1 MTKSKMPKKPKA
13 PKVPKQPKVAK
24 SGKSSHSIEVK
35 VQLPVTKV
43 SMMSLL
49 LIGLLTLIGY
59 SGYLGVNSI
68 WKFTHPKIN
77 VSLDSLR
84 ALPYIASGETLPS
97 FPSLPFPEDR
107 TPTPTDQEAYLN
119 SISEF
124 KGEFR
129 IDFPKSGLLNI
140 SNSEFLNMGAAFCE
154 TKNELVT
161 KTGEFNP
168 EEIILAYQSKFV
180 LRYPGMKGL
189 DQFLAGVGQ
198 RAFDN
203 LCRSK

>member
-1 MTKSKMPKKPKA
+1 MFDSKKKKQAVKKKPEDVKMVQVKIKI
-13 PKVPKQPKVAK
+13 PITTV
-24 SGKSSHSIEVK
+24 SITSV
-35 VQLPVTKV
+35 
-43 SMMSLL
+43 LL
-49 LIGLLTLIGY
+49 VGLLTVVGY
-59 SGYLGVNSI
+59 AGYLGVNSI

-77 VSLDSLR
+77 VSFDSLR
-84 ALPYIASGETLPS
+84 ALPYIASGAALPS
-97 FPSLPFPEDR
+97 FPTLPFPVDR
-107 TPTPTDQEAYLN
+107 TPTSTDQEAYLN

-140 SNSEFLNMGAAFCE
+140 SNSEFLNIGAAFCE
-154 TKNELVT
+154 TKNDLIT

-198 RAFDN
+198 RALDN
-203 LCRSK
+203 LCRSN

>member
-1 MTKSKMPKKPKA
+1 MFKSTKGKKSIAGKKKSDASKT
-13 PKVPKQPKVAK
+13 VQ
-24 SGKSSHSIEVK
+24 VK
-35 VQLPVTKV
+35 VSIPFTTVSVT
-43 SMMSLL
+43 SFL
-49 LIGLLTLIGY
+49 LIGLLTIIGY

-84 ALPYIASGETLPS
+84 ALPYIASGTALPS
-97 FPSLPFPEDR
+97 FPTLPFPVDR
-107 TPTPTDQEAYLN
+107 TPTPTDQEAYLK

-124 KGEFR
+124 KTEFR

-140 SNSEFLNMGAAFCE
+140 SNSEFLNIGAAFCE
-154 TKNELVT
+154 TKNEVVT
-161 KTGEFNP
+161 KTGEFKP

>member
-1 MTKSKMPKKPKA
+1 MFDSKKKKQAGKKKPEDVKM
-13 PKVPKQPKVAK
+13 VQ
-24 SGKSSHSIEVK
+24 VK
-35 VQLPVTKV
+35 VKIPITTV
-43 SMMSLL
+43 SITSVLL
-49 LIGLLTLIGY
+49 VGLLTFVGY
-59 SGYLGVNSI
+59 AGYLGVNSI
-68 WKFTHPKIN
+68 WKFTHPKIS

-84 ALPYIASGETLPS
+84 ALPYIASGTSLPS
-97 FPSLPFPEDR
+97 FPTLPFPVDR
-107 TPTPTDQEAYLN
+107 TPTPTDQEAYLK

-124 KGEFR
+124 KAEFR
-129 IDFPKSGLLNI
+129 SNFPKSGLLNI
-140 SNSEFLNMGAAFCE
+140 SNSEFLNMGVAFCE
-154 TKNELVT
+154 TKNEVVT
-161 KTGEFNP
+161 KSGEFNP

>member
-1 MTKSKMPKKPKA
+1 MFDSKKKKQAGKKKPEDVKL
-13 PKVPKQPKVAK
+13 VQ
-24 SGKSSHSIEVK
+24 VK
-35 VQLPVTKV
+35 VKIPITTV
-43 SMMSLL
+43 SITSVLL
-49 LIGLLTLIGY
+49 VGLLTVVGY
-59 SGYLGVNSI
+59 AGYLGVNSI
-68 WKFTHPKIN
+68 WKFTHPKIS

-84 ALPYIASGETLPS
+84 ALPYIASGTALPS
-97 FPSLPFPEDR
+97 FPTLPFPVDR
-107 TPTPTDQEAYLN
+107 TPTPTDQEAYLK

-124 KGEFR
+124 KTEFR

-140 SNSEFLNMGAAFCE
+140 SNSEFLNIGAAFCE
-154 TKNELVT
+154 TKNEVVT
-161 KTGEFNP
+161 KTGEFKP

>member
-1 MTKSKMPKKPKA
+1 VTKIKKPKA
-13 PKVPKQPKVAK
+13 PKASKQPKA
-24 SGKSSHSIEVK
+24 GKKGKPANSVVVNVK
-35 VQLPVTKV
+35 VPVTAASV
-43 SMMSLL
+43 TSVL

-59 SGYLGVNSI
+59 SGYLGINSI

-84 ALPYIASGETLPS
+84 ALPYIAGGEMLPS
-97 FPSLPFPEDR
+97 FPTLPFPVDR
-107 TPTPTDQEAYLN
+107 TPTSTDQETYLQA
-119 SISEF
+119 ISEF
-124 KGEFR
+124 KTEFR
-129 IDFPKSGLLNI
+129 LDFPRSGLLNI

-198 RAFDN
+198 RALDN

>member
-43 SMMSLL
+43 SIISLL
-49 LIGLLTLIGY
+49 LIGLLTLVGY
-59 SGYLGVNSI
+59 AGYLGVSSI
-68 WKFTHPKIN
+68 WKFTHPKFDIS
-77 VSLDSLR
+77 VDSLR
-84 ALPYIASGETLPS
+84 ALPYIASGTALPS
-97 FPSLPFPEDR
+97 FPTLPFPVDR
-107 TPTPTDQEAYLN
+107 TPTPTDQEAYLK

-124 KGEFR
+124 KTEFR

-140 SNSEFLNMGAAFCE
+140 SNSEFLNIGAAFCE

>member
-1 MTKSKMPKKPKA
+1 MFDSKKKKQAGKKKPEDVKM
-13 PKVPKQPKVAK
+13 VQ
-24 SGKSSHSIEVK
+24 VK
-35 VQLPVTKV
+35 VKIPITTV
-43 SMMSLL
+43 SITSVLL
-49 LIGLLTLIGY
+49 VGLLTVVGY
-59 SGYLGVNSI
+59 AGYLGVNSI

-84 ALPYIASGETLPS
+84 ALPYIASGTSLPS
-97 FPSLPFPEDR
+97 FPTLPFPVDR
-107 TPTPTDQEAYLN
+107 TPTPTDQEAYLK

-124 KGEFR
+124 KTEFR

-140 SNSEFLNMGAAFCE
+140 SNSEFLNIGAAFCE

-161 KTGEFNP
+161 KTGEFNS

-180 LRYPGMKGL
+180 LRYPGMNGL

>member
-1 MTKSKMPKKPKA
+1 MTKIKKPKA
-13 PKVPKQPKVAK
+13 PKAPKQQKAEK
-24 SGKSSHSIEVK
+24 KGKPANSVVVNVK
-35 VQLPVTKV
+35 VPVTAV
-43 SMMSLL
+43 SVTSVLL
-49 LIGLLTLIGY
+49 VGLLALIGY

-97 FPSLPFPEDR
+97 FPTLPFPADR
-107 TPTPTDQEAYLN
+107 TPTSTDQETYLQA
-119 SISEF
+119 ITEF
-124 KGEFR
+124 KTEFR
-129 IDFPKSGLLNI
+129 LDFPRSGLLNI

-168 EEIILAYQSKFV
+168 EEIISAYQSKYV

-198 RAFDN
+198 RALDN

>member
-1 MTKSKMPKKPKA
+1 MCSFF
-13 PKVPKQPKVAK
+13 
-24 SGKSSHSIEVK
+24 
-35 VQLPVTKV
+35 
-43 SMMSLL
+43 SL
-49 LIGLLTLIGY
+49 I
-59 SGYLGVNSI
+59 GVNSI
-68 WKFTHPKIN
+68 WKFTHPKIS

-84 ALPYIASGETLPS
+84 ALPYIASGTALPS
-97 FPSLPFPEDR
+97 FPTLPFPVDR
-107 TPTPTDQEAYLN
+107 TPTPTDQEAYLK

-124 KGEFR
+124 KTEFR

-140 SNSEFLNMGAAFCE
+140 SNIEFLNIGAAFCE

>member
-1 MTKSKMPKKPKA
+1 MTKIKKPKA
-13 PKVPKQPKVAK
+13 PKASKQPKA
-24 SGKSSHSIEVK
+24 GKKGKPANSVVVNVK
-35 VQLPVTKV
+35 VPVTAASV
-43 SMMSLL
+43 TSVL

-84 ALPYIASGETLPS
+84 ALPYIAGGEMLPS
-97 FPSLPFPEDR
+97 FPTLPFPVDR
-107 TPTPTDQEAYLN
+107 TPTSTDQETYLQA
-119 SISEF
+119 ISEF
-124 KGEFR
+124 KTEFR
-129 IDFPKSGLLNI
+129 LDFPRSGLLNI
-140 SNSEFLNMGAAFCE
+140 SNSEFLNMGVAFCE

-168 EEIILAYQSKFV
+168 EEIISAYQSKFV

-198 RAFDN
+198 RALDN

>member
-1 MTKSKMPKKPKA
+1 MFDSKKKKQAGKKKPEDVKTIQVRVKI
-13 PKVPKQPKVAK
+13 PITTI
-24 SGKSSHSIEVK
+24 SITSV
-35 VQLPVTKV
+35 
-43 SMMSLL
+43 LL
-49 LIGLLTLIGY
+49 VGMLTVVGY
-59 SGYLGVNSI
+59 AGYLGVNSI

-84 ALPYIASGETLPS
+84 ALPYIASGTSLPS
-97 FPSLPFPEDR
+97 FPTLPFPVDR
-107 TPTPTDQEAYLN
+107 TPTSTDQETYLK

-129 IDFPKSGLLNI
+129 IDFPRSGLLNI
-140 SNSEFLNMGAAFCE
+140 SNSEFLNIGAAFCE

-161 KTGEFNP
+161 KTGEFSP

-180 LRYPGMKGL
+180 LRYPGMNGL

-198 RAFDN
+198 RALDN

>member
-1 MTKSKMPKKPKA
+1 VTKIKKPKA
-13 PKVPKQPKVAK
+13 PKASKQPKA
-24 SGKSSHSIEVK
+24 GKKGKPANSVVVNVK
-35 VQLPVTKV
+35 VPVTAASV
-43 SMMSLL
+43 TSVL

-84 ALPYIASGETLPS
+84 ALPYIAGGEMLPS
-97 FPSLPFPEDR
+97 FPTLPFPVDR
-107 TPTPTDQEAYLN
+107 TPTSTDQETYLQA
-119 SISEF
+119 ISEF
-124 KGEFR
+124 KTEFR
-129 IDFPKSGLLNI
+129 LDFPRSGLLNI
-140 SNSEFLNMGAAFCE
+140 SNSEFLNMGVAFCE

-168 EEIILAYQSKFV
+168 EEIISAYQSKFV

-198 RAFDN
+198 RALDN

>member
-1 MTKSKMPKKPKA
+1 VTKIKKPKA
-13 PKVPKQPKVAK
+13 PKAPKQQKAEK
-24 SGKSSHSIEVK
+24 KGKPANSVVVNVK
-35 VQLPVTKV
+35 VPVTAV
-43 SMMSLL
+43 SVTSVLL
-49 LIGLLTLIGY
+49 VGLLALIGY

-97 FPSLPFPEDR
+97 FPTLPFPADR
-107 TPTPTDQEAYLN
+107 TPTSTDQETYLQA
-119 SISEF
+119 ITEF
-124 KGEFR
+124 KTEFR
-129 IDFPKSGLLNI
+129 LDFPRSGLLNI

-168 EEIILAYQSKFV
+168 EEIISAYQSKYV

-198 RAFDN
+198 RALDN